1 MTKKILN
8 EMKLK
13 FPSLSENERLARVA
27 ISGFVALKDPQM
39 DELTDIKTAVSEAVT
54 NCIVHGYRNSV
65 GEIEMV
71 ARILEG
77 NVVYIRIKDKGVG
90 ITDIEQA
97 MTPLFT
103 TLPQEER
110 SGLGFSVMESFCDSV
125 RVISKEGSGTAVIL
139 TKKLKTKLTRENNVY
154 GK

>member
-8 EMKLK
+8 EMKIK

-27 ISGFVALKDPQM
+27 ISGFISLRDPQM
-39 DELTDIKTAVSEAVT
+39 DELNDIKTAVSEAVT
-54 NCIVHGYRNSV
+54 NCIVHGYRERV
-65 GEIEMV
+65 GEIELV

-77 NVVYIRIKDKGVG
+77 NSVYIRIKDKGVG
-90 ITDIEQA
+90 ISDIKQA

-125 RVISKEGSGTAVIL
+125 RVISKPGAGTTVIL
-139 TKKLKTKLTRENNVY
+139 TKRLKTKLTEKNVY
-154 GK
+154 SK